1 MTARILDGRVY
12 AAKIKES
19 VAREVQALKSRCDIS
34 PGLATIIV
42 GEDEASKVY
51 VAAKHKGCEE
61 LGIRSEILR
70 MPQSTS
76 RDELLARIE
85 SLNNSSWVH
94 GILVQ
99 LPLPSHLAEE
109 TTEILNHI
117 HPDKDVDG
125 FHPVNVGRLGGGEE
139 RLVPCTPYG
148 CIKMLEMADIPV
160 SGKKAVVLG
169 RSNILGKPMF
179 HLLLARNATVT
190 VCHAR
195 TEDLAAVCRTADI
208 LVAAIGR
215 PRFVTADMVKPGAVV
230 IDAGI
235 NRLPGEK
242 RIIGDVDFDSV
253 REVAGCLTPVPG
265 GVGML
270 TLAMLLYNTVRAA
283 QLQQQALL

>member
-12 AAKIKES
+12 AAKIKER
-19 VAREVQALKSRCDIS
+19 VAREVQTLKSQYDIH
-34 PGLATIIV
+34 PGLATVIV

-61 LGIRSEILR
+61 LGICSEILR

-76 RDELLARIE
+76 REELLARIE
-85 SLNNSSWVH
+85 SLNNNPRIH

-99 LPLPSHLAEE
+99 LPLPAHLAPE
-109 TTEILNHI
+109 TAELLNRI
-117 HPDKDVDG
+117 QPDKDVDG

-160 SGKKAVVLG
+160 GGKKAVILG
-169 RSNILGKPMF
+169 RSNVIGKPMF

-190 VCHAR
+190 MCHAE
-195 TEDLAAVCRTADI
+195 TADLAAVCRTADI
-208 LVAAIGR
+208 LVAAAGS
-215 PRFVTADMVKPGAVV
+215 PGFVTADMVKPGAVV

-235 NRLPGEK
+235 NRVPGEK
-242 RIIGDVDFDSV
+242 RIVGDVDFASV
-253 REVAGCLTPVPG
+253 KEVAGCLTPVPG
-265 GVGML
+265 GVGTL

-283 QLQQQALL
+283 QLQHKIFL